1 MGVRPLLRRTGGYRN
16 RFYAR
21 AARDTLTVDRERTL
35 TKYGEGRPGEGK
47 ITRRR
52 RSPRASSAEC
62 REFRYQSARA
72 GPGTAIASP
81 PEASG
86 ALRARV
92 IRGGLMNSL
101 ASALVFCLLLTPQK
115 VGEVE
120 THADKAADFSALH
133 TYAWSKGHDA
143 FDPRAHKAI
152 IAEVETQMTALGF
165 KQAPAASADVLLTY
179 HTVRASEIDLEEAR
193 RTAEKGGS
201 GYGDGRSHPNPRQT
215 GAGDVA
221 PLHARDYMECRHA
234 PHAQRRSGEVERR
247 AARGRRWRCSRP
259 IPARKASRSAGSAA
273 GRSAVSGRRSAR
285 FAAARAPRRPRAR
298 GRPARRHGDRAQA
311 GR

>member
-1 MGVRPLLRRTGGYRN
+1 MGVRPLRRTGGYRN

-115 VGEVE
+115 VGEVV

-165 KQAPAASADVLLTY
+165 KQAPGRLRRRPAHVSHRPGLGD
-179 HTVRASEIDLEEAR
+179 RPEEAR
-193 RTAEKGGS
+193 RAAEKGGV
-201 GYGDGRSHPNPRQT
+201 RLR
-215 GAGDVA
+215 
-221 PLHARDYMECRHA
+221 
-234 PHAQRRSGEVERR
+234 
-247 AARGRRWRCSRP
+247 
-259 IPARKASRSAGSAA
+259 
-273 GRSAVSGRRSAR
+273 
-285 FAAARAPRRPRAR
+285 RRPEPPESSATWRW
-298 GRPARRHGDRAQA
+298 
-311 GR
+311 